1 MKETWVGKCYVFY
14 TPSLYVFNNLLR
26 GKKRRNNKGRRWEKK
41 GREGKERREGG
52 KERRGGDEMRRK
64 GGKE

>member
-26 GKKRRNNKGRRWEKK
+26 GKKRRNNKGRRWKKKRK
-41 GREGKERREGG
+41 GREGKKGRREGE
-52 KERRGGDEMRRK
+52 ERRR
-64 GGKE
+64 